1 MLGLLAVAAVVVVVL
16 TTRGASHSTEQFIE
30 EAEDVSDD
38 PHIFATHRYVRIAF
52 KLCVVIIGI
61 RF

>member
-52 KLCVVIIGI
+52 
-61 RF
+61 